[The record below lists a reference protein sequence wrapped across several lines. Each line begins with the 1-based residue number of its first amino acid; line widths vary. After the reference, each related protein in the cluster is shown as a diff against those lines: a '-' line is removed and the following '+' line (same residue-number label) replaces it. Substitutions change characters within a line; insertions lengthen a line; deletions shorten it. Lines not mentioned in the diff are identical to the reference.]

1 MHLHMYAQESL
12 SLSTPHNEVLQV
24 MTFAHNAPDTAFEAP
39 WVPTSSLTSVLS
51 RQVAAIT

>member
-39 WVPTSSLTSVLS
+39 WVQTSSLTSVLS